1 MLREIENLVAEAV
14 EVNVPFMNPITYV
27 QIHFDTFSRPNGRFI
42 SSGYC
47 AFTHKAGIHAK
58 AILNNP
64 STYEILKPEDFG
76 LTRYVS
82 IGSVTIVVNLGH
94 SSHFLFFFCRHRLTG
109 WNAVK
114 SRVEQLGLEMTDDE
128 VKDATAKIKELADVR
143 TQSMDDV
150 DSLLRVYHSGIQS
163 GELAVGQKEA
173 LDALLKKHR
182 HASQSQERSETP
194 TPVSAAA

>member
-1 MLREIENLVAEAV
+1 M
-14 EVNVPFMNPITYV
+14 
-27 QIHFDTFSRPNGRFI
+27 
-42 SSGYC
+42 
-47 AFTHKAGIHAK
+47 
-58 AILNNP
+58 
-64 STYEILKPEDFG
+64 
-76 LTRYVS
+76 
-82 IGSVTIVVNLGH
+82 
-94 SSHFLFFFCRHRLTG
+94 FCRHRLTG

-128 VKDATAKIKELADVR
+128 IKDATAKIKELADVR

-182 HASQSQERSETP
+182 HVSQSRERSEETS
-194 TPVSAAA
+194 TSLAAAA